1 MAAFNHSKS
10 KTSPSYMNL
19 SPKEEAVSHQV
30 TYNLLS
36 GFFANTCTWGSPL
49 GGAAGGALF
58 MQVGCKRN
66 DGSVNSFGYNLG
78 MCRCNLARDTMS
90 LTSPLGSN
98 LLFILTPVTAA
109 TETIYNDNGQLKCF
123 GYPS

>member
-1 MAAFNHSKS
+1 MC
-10 KTSPSYMNL
+10 
-19 SPKEEAVSHQV
+19 HQM
-30 TYNLLS
+30 TNSLLS
-36 GFFANTCTWGSPL
+36 GQFARTCTWGTL

-78 MCRCNLARDTMS
+78 TCFCGPAWDNVSGLKVVPRLS
-90 LTSPLGSN
+90 Y
-98 LLFILTPVTAA
+98 ILTWATAA

-123 GYPS
+123 GYPA